1 MVHPPQFMGEAQL
14 LTQHVNRQYL
24 SADHDDEI
32 SLLPL
37 LNQVGLKL
45 NTHIQ
50 YSPDTVMSGP
60 LGSLS

>member
-37 LNQVGLKL
+37 LNQVGFI
-45 NTHIQ
+45 HIQ
-50 YSPDTVMSGP
+50 YHPDPVMAGP
-60 LGSLS
+60 LGRLS

>member
-37 LNQVGLKL
+37 LNQVGLY
-45 NTHIQ
+45 T
-50 YSPDTVMSGP
+50 YSI
-60 LGSLS
+60 LS